1 MSKISEETMR
11 EFINSNINVLPETT
25 RANLDKYDTVTQ
37 YRKVRYYLGQ
47 AEKKNKP
54 VQVNV
59 VDMVMNT
66 VKTNETK
73 VEDLDAMIEQLTA
86 YKEEV
91 KAKQISDLEEQI
103 KTLQGQLKT
112 LKK

>member
-1 MSKISEETMR
+1 MAKLSEETMR
-11 EFINSNINVLPETT
+11 EFINSNINCLPETT
-25 RANLDKYDTVTQ
+25 KASLDKYDLVTQ

-54 VQVNV
+54 VVVNV
-59 VDMVMNT
+59 VDQVMNT
-66 VKTNETK
+66 VKSNETT
-73 VEDLDAMIEQLTA
+73 VEDLDSMIEQLTA